1 MHHVD
6 RLTGMPGPNVGHYI
20 GRLLAAEFAVGT
32 LEAGW
37 LVALVLIMPGHVA
50 LDGEGTAASGTA
62 IGLVV
67 GVFRIVN
74 VPHAVV
80 RIIIRHRYGVLTRVF
95 LIVLGLKALARLQRQ
110 VEIQQWDRRVE
121 TWNFK
126 IARLNRTKLL
136 AAGREITERI

>member
-1 MHHVD
+1 
-6 RLTGMPGPNVGHYI
+6 MPGPNVGHYI

-37 LVALVLIMPGHVA
+37 LVALVLIMSGPVA

-80 RIIIRHRYGVLTRVF
+80 RIIIRHRYGVLTKVF
-95 LIVLGLKALARLQRQ
+95 LIVLGLARLQRQ
-110 VEIQQWDRRVE
+110 VQI
-121 TWNFK
+121 
-126 IARLNRTKLL
+126 
-136 AAGREITERI
+136 

>member
-6 RLTGMPGPNVGHYI
+6 HLTGMPDPNVGHYI

-37 LVALVLIMPGHVA
+37 LVALVLVMPGHVA
-50 LDGEGTAASGTA
+50 LDGEATAASGTA

-67 GVFRIVN
+67 GVFQI

-80 RIIIRHRYGVLTRVF
+80 RIIIRHQYGAVLTKVF
-95 LIVLGLKALARLQRQ
+95 LIVLGLKARLQRQ
-110 VEIQQWDRRVE
+110 VQIQ
-121 TWNFK
+121 
-126 IARLNRTKLL
+126 
-136 AAGREITERI
+136 

>member
-1 MHHVD
+1 MDHVN

-50 LDGEGTAASGTA
+50 LDGEATATSGTA
-62 IGLVV
+62 KGLVV
-67 GVFRIVN
+67 GIFRMVN
-74 VPHAVV
+74 VPHAAV
-80 RIIIRHRYGVLTRVF
+80 RIIIRHRYGVLTKVF

-110 VEIQQWDRRVE
+110 VQIQQWDRRVE
-121 TWNFK
+121 T
-126 IARLNRTKLL
+126 
-136 AAGREITERI
+136 